1 MRLSIKIIFLLYVML
16 ASRAVRFKKKRPGRV
31 MKLGEEKDQDG
42 PKRRRPAIGM
52 GSSASRRASA
62 KHERDRQLAEDE
74 NHLELEHMLRI
85 EKEMEKDKREARHEA
100 TGDDAVHERDRKAH
114 NFMYGQPRKGP
125 PINKNCWKLP
135 GKPLVINAFYNHM
148 RNGIVEVTD
157 FKKGSGH
164 RSCTVKTTN
173 GGAMSVSRGD
183 LKGAAAPV
191 IRSEEIA
198 RIVEFMASIGALRV
212 MYDGHPALLTWSSE
226 CTSFLQIV
234 TSLCRWLQ

>member
-1 MRLSIKIIFLLYVML
+1 
-16 ASRAVRFKKKRPGRV
+16 
-31 MKLGEEKDQDG
+31 
-42 PKRRRPAIGM
+42 
-52 GSSASRRASA
+52 
-62 KHERDRQLAEDE
+62 
-74 NHLELEHMLRI
+74 
-85 EKEMEKDKREARHEA
+85 
-100 TGDDAVHERDRKAH
+100 
-114 NFMYGQPRKGP
+114 MYGQPRNGP
-125 PINKNCWKLP
+125 PINKNCWKFP
-135 GKPLVINAFYNHM
+135 GKPLVDNAFYNHK
-148 RNGIVEVTD
+148 RNGIVKVIA

-164 RSCTVKTTN
+164 RSCTVKTAN

-191 IRSEEIA
+191 IRSEKIA